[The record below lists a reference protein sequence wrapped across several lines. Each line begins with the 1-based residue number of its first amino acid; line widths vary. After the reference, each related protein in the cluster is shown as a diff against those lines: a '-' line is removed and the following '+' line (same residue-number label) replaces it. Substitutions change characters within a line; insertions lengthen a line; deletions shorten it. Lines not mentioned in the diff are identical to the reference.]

1 MLSLCYYNAKDD
13 RKFLM
18 RIFKTKAFH
27 KFALKHAISD
37 ALLVEAILR
46 VEQGLIDADLG
57 SNIIKQRIARA
68 GQGRSG
74 GFRSFIFYRIN
85 ENHYF
90 VAGISKN
97 TQDNISA
104 QELVALKALQ
114 KEYAELMPEQIEAQI
129 KNGAFIE
136 ILWERKK

>member
-1 MLSLCYYNAKDD
+1 
-13 RKFLM
+13 M

-46 VEQGLIDADLG
+46 AEQGLIDADLG

-104 QELVALKALQ
+104 QELVALKALK

-136 ILWERKK
+136 ILWERKNE